1 MKTILCLVLIAGLSA
16 ATFAPAHAA
25 KQSPVHSATAKS
37 IDGKDVKL
45 GEKYAGKVMLVV
57 NVASRCGYTK
67 QYKGLQTLHEKY
79 AEKGLAVLGFP
90 CNQFGKQEP
99 GSEEDIK
106 EFCDANYGV
115 EFDLF
120 SKVDVNGK
128 AAHPLYK
135 YLTSEA
141 APVEDRGKVKWN
153 FEKFLIDGK
162 GNVVARYRSKVTPA
176 RIAADIEKALAS
188 K

>member
-1 MKTILCLVLIAGLSA
+1 MKTTLCLILVAGLA
-16 ATFAPAHAA
+16 ALTFVPAHAA
-25 KQSPVHSATAKS
+25 KQSPVHSATAKN

-45 GEKYAGKVMLVV
+45 GEKYAGKLLLVV

-67 QYKGLQTLHEKY
+67 QYNGLQTLHEKY

-120 SKVDVNGK
+120 SKIDVNGDD
-128 AAHPLYK
+128 AHPLYK
-135 YLTSEA
+135 YLTSDA
-141 APVEDRGKVKWN
+141 APVKDKGKVKWN
-153 FEKFLIDGK
+153 FEKFLIDGE
-162 GNVVARYRSKVTPA
+162 GNVIARYRSKVTPA
-176 RIAADIEKALAS
+176 QIAADIEKALEG